1 MDVSE
6 EIRCLFAARVE
17 ERRDSFV
24 VEVPKREVEIGDVEV
39 GEVYRVPLLAA
50 RDASGAGSGGDAA
63 GGEPGR
69 TSAGGDGS
77 NSGRTAEWSAGRDSG
92 RGAGR
97 SGGAP
102 DQPVEVGERRTVEIE
117 DIGEQGDG
125 IARVDRGFVVIVPDT
140 EVSER
145 VTIEITDVGGTVGFG
160 EVVERK
166 DYYE

>member
-1 MDVSE
+1 MEVSE
-6 EIRCLFAARVE
+6 DMLCLFAARVE
-17 ERRDSFV
+17 EHGDSYV
-24 VEVPKREVEIGDVEV
+24 LEVPKREVDLGNVDA
-39 GEVYRVPLLAA
+39 GEVYRVPVLAA
-50 RDASGAGSGGDAA
+50 DRDAA
-63 GGEPGR
+63 GAGTGSGAPGEPGR
-69 TSAGGDGS
+69 SADDGRS
-77 NSGRTAEWSAGRDSG
+77 NSDRTGADSDGRESG
-92 RGAGR
+92 RESDR
-97 SGGAP
+97 SWGGS
-102 DQPVEVGERRTVEIE
+102 DQPVEVGERHTVEIE